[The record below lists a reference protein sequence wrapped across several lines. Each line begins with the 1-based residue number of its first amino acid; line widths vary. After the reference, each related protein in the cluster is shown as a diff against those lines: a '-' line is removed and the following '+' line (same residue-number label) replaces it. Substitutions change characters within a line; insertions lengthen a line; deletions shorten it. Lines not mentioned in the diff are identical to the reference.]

1 LNVDKENEDIGKLLS
16 ASKLTTN
23 DQSMRKMASITLLLC
38 SDDWSIRFSSV
49 LKSDYYHYHH
59 CRTLTTPWKI
69 AKLWRFSSR
78 RLLTPSEISTKDHHL
93 EQFSSYIV
101 ANLYKLYFDMAEAME
116 HYKHIT

>member
-49 LKSDYYHYHH
+49 LKSDYYH
-59 CRTLTTPWKI
+59 
-69 AKLWRFSSR
+69 
-78 RLLTPSEISTKDHHL
+78 
-93 EQFSSYIV
+93 
-101 ANLYKLYFDMAEAME
+101 
-116 HYKHIT
+116 